1 MGEVMANSGGEQL
14 SALDQM
20 VDQLIIQTVC
30 ENNADFMPSASS
42 QDSESEY
49 TYEEVEVTDSGS
61 EADIEETRQSEGLI

>member
-14 SALDQM
+14 SALDQL

-42 QDSESEY
+42 QDSESDHESSPKQMH
-49 TYEEVEVTDSGS
+49 SGN
-61 EADIEETRQSEGLI
+61 ARRLKGR

>member
-1 MGEVMANSGGEQL
+1 MANSGGEQL
-14 SALDQM
+14 SALDQL

>member
-1 MGEVMANSGGEQL
+1 MGEVMANCGGEQL
-14 SALDQM
+14 SALDQL

>member
-14 SALDQM
+14 SALDQL